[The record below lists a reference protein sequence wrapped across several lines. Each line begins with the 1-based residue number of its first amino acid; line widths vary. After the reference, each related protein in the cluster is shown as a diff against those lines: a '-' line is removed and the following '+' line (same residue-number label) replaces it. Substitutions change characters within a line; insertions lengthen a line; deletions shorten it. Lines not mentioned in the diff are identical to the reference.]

1 MKSPILYIAESLCET
16 VADSLYK
23 AIADVNA
30 TGKQI
35 RCAKLKNVPGCDPY
49 YWCRDYM
56 PVLVSEDGTYARFKF
71 NPDYLRNSK
80 TYCKC
85 VIPQE
90 EVCKGLNFKQSLDL
104 GITFD
109 GGNYVRCGN
118 KVVMTDKIFTENP
131 EENAAKLLKKLEET
145 LQAEIVLLP
154 WDMKEFCGHSD
165 GMVTYLGNGK
175 VLLNGCWEKKAKS
188 FHERLLTILKGS
200 FGADNVEV
208 LRLEGVESR
217 HTWCYLN
224 YLQFGDVIF
233 LPRLHAETE
242 AERAAAKADKADA
255 FSLSED
261 AQKCDTVALDVFEK
275 FFDGYKIKQVY
286 AWPLVRRGGALHCV
300 TWELVEQD

>member
-1 MKSPILYIAESLCET
+1 MKSPILYIAEPLCEI

-35 RCAKLKNVPGCDPY
+35 MCEKLKNVSGCDPY

-56 PVLVSEDGTYARFKF
+56 PVLVSEEGTYARFKF

-85 VIPQE
+85 IIPQE
-90 EVCKGLNFKQSLDL
+90 EVCKGLNINGSLDL

-154 WDMKEFCGHSD
+154 WDMEEFCGHSD
-165 GMVTYLGNGK
+165 GMVTYLGNDK

-208 LRLEGVESR
+208 LRLEGLESR

-233 LPRLHAETE
+233 LPRLHAETK

-255 FSLSED
+255 FSLSEE
-261 AQKCDTVALDVFEK
+261 AHKCDTVALDVFEK
-275 FFDGYKIKQVY
+275 LFDGYKIKQVY

>member
-35 RCAKLKNVPGCDPY
+35 MFEKLKDVPGCDPY

-90 EVCKGLNFKQSLDL
+90 EVCKGLNIKQSLDL

-165 GMVTYLGNGK
+165 GMVTYLGNGR

-255 FSLSED
+255 FSLSEE
-261 AQKCDTVALDVFEK
+261 AYKCDTAALDAFEK
-275 FFDGYKIKQVY
+275 LFDGYKIKQVY
-286 AWPLVRRGGALHCV
+286 AWPLVRRCGALHCV
-300 TWELVEQD
+300 TWELVEED